1 MNAAA
6 DVGPNGRGTIQVRT
20 IAPGVERIVID
31 NAPLNL
37 LTQAVRREL
46 GDAFLQFDSQ
56 RESRCVVFASGTR
69 AFCAGADLSEF
80 PQRFDPVVARR
91 HAENAHRMIRAV
103 AELDIPVIAAVRGL
117 CFGGGLELALACSS
131 RIAERSAQF
140 ALPEIDRGVWPGTGG
155 IVLLERLVGP
165 ALAKRIV
172 YGGERLSAEQARS
185 IGLVDEV
192 VDDEALEL
200 RAFELATRYAGK
212 AGASIRTITQ
222 LIDRDFRALFRDHLR
237 FERERF
243 VEVYQSDD
251 AREGHR
257 AFFEKRQ
264 PLWHHR

>member
-6 DVGPNGRGTIQVRT
+6 EVGNNSRGTIQVQT
-20 IAPGVERIVID
+20 IAPGIERILID
-31 NAPLNL
+31 NAPLNV

-46 GDAFLQFDSQ
+46 GDAFLHFNSQ
-56 RESRCVVFASGTR
+56 RDTRCVVFASGTR

-91 HAENAHRMIRAV
+91 HVENAHRMICAV
-103 AELDIPVIAAVRGL
+103 AELDIPVIAAVRGSCL
-117 CFGGGLELALACSS
+117 GGGLELALACSS

-165 ALAKRIV
+165 ARAKRIA

-185 IGLVDEV
+185 MGLVDEV
-192 VDDEALEL
+192 VNDGALESRALEL
-200 RAFELATRYAGK
+200 ASQYAGK
-212 AGASIRTITQ
+212 AGASMRTITQ
-222 LIDRDFRALFRDHLR
+222 LIDRDFRALFRDHLQ

-251 AREGHR
+251 AREGNR